1 MILIMFSNLKRLE
14 NIEHGFQTTKLKN
27 LKLNFKS
34 LLNPNCCFYS
44 TAPLP
49 SYSVLVATTSSIW
62 QLFIDT
68 KQDRAV
74 FEKLQIDNPENVVA
88 LDYNPV
94 DKRVY
99 WSDNLAHA
107 LKRMPVTEV
116 GGVETL
122 AW

>member
-1 MILIMFSNLKRLE
+1 ME

-34 LLNPNCCFYS
+34 LLNPNFCFYS

-62 QLFIDT
+62 KLLINT

-74 FEKLQIDNPENVVA
+74 FQKLQIDNPENVVA

-99 WSDNLAHA
+99 WSDNSARA
-107 LKRMPVTEV
+107 LKRMPVTDV

-122 AW
+122 VW